1 MKGNETMN
9 TATLMMLNNV
19 NTMNLMNNNA
29 PANLSNPV
37 EVIALVSVCVA
48 LLAVLV
54 ALVYVM
60 VEVPVSRWLWN
71 RRYRNRMKQYREKH

>member
-1 MKGNETMN
+1 MN
-9 TATLMMLNNV
+9 TSTMMMLNNV
-19 NTMNLMNNNA
+19 NTMNMMNNNT
-29 PANLSNPV
+29 PVDFSNPV
-37 EVIALVSVCVA
+37 EVIALVCVCVA

-71 RRYRNRMKQYREKH
+71 RRYHKRMKQYREKA

>member
-1 MKGNETMN
+1 MN
-9 TATLMMLNNV
+9 TATMMMLTNV
-19 NTMNLMNNNA
+19 NTMNMMNNGT
-29 PANLSNPV
+29 PVDFSNPV
-37 EVIALVSVCVA
+37 EVIALVGVCVA

-71 RRYRNRMKQYREKH
+71 RRYRKRMKQYREKA